1 MRTKT
6 TPHGSAPVRP
16 EGTTAR
22 KPQPLSVEEQ
32 FQRYKN
38 DLSFQGEVD
47 ELMEAFPNLDL
58 QEAIRVIVEG

>member
-1 MRTKT
+1 M
-6 TPHGSAPVRP
+6 RP